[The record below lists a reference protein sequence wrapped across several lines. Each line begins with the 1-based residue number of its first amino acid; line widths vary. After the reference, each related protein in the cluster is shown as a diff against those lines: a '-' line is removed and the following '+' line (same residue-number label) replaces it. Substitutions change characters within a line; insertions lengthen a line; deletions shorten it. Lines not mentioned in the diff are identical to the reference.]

1 MRYYLIKSHLIAL
14 ESHHCAVV
22 LAGTLVVVIVTL
34 KLLIIYDL
42 YKAHGFDFAV
52 LLLSVIWLYNLQKM
66 AYSCNGRSSLIYVS
80 IIHM

>member
-1 MRYYLIKSHLIAL
+1 VRYYLIKSHLIAL

-42 YKAHGFDFAV
+42 
-52 LLLSVIWLYNLQKM
+52 
-66 AYSCNGRSSLIYVS
+66 
-80 IIHM
+80 